1 LKTTDFN
8 DTNFKIRSQNENISE
23 SFHIRFIE
31 SLSSCELDLNGKY
44 VSLAPFDVIMMSSN
58 NPVTLKSLAAPAN
71 LRVFSECLHAPTPL
85 NMVIVGD
92 NPMVHDLMNA
102 GEHELH
108 YIVYRH
114 QVDQIKHSYF
124 DLLAELERQDL
135 TDVFL
140 NYQREMSAG
149 LLLTELLRNHEQTIS
164 ISDSD
169 FPGTD
174 IHHASADT
182 QSGLIFNYLVLH
194 NQDATLH
201 GTAEHFGY
209 NKNYF
214 SRLCQNLFNK
224 SFSEQLAF
232 IRIELAKR
240 MLALSNKTIEEI
252 SVELGYKNISSFFA
266 RFKRAVDM
274 TPNDYRANHGYRR
287 TWPTDCGQLSC
298 ESYHPVDN

>member
-1 LKTTDFN
+1 MAKNYVVASELALKETDFN
-8 DTNFKIRSQNENISE
+8 ETSFKIGSENENISTC
-23 SFHIRFIE
+23 FHIRFIE
-31 SLSSCELDLNGKY
+31 SLSACELSLNGKY
-44 VSLAPFDVIMMSSN
+44 VSLSPFDVIMLSS
-58 NPVTLKSLAAPAN
+58 PQPMTLSNLAAPAQ

-85 NMVIVGD
+85 NMVVVGD

-102 GEHELH
+102 GEHDPH

-114 QVDQIKHSYF
+114 LNDQIKHRYF
-124 DLLAELERQDL
+124 DLLAEIERQDL

-140 NYQREMSAG
+140 SYQREMTAG

-182 QSGLIFNYLVLH
+182 QSGLIFNYLVRH
-194 NQDATLH
+194 SQDATLR
-201 GTAEHFGY
+201 GTAAHFGY
-209 NKNYF
+209 DKNYF
-214 SRLCQNLFNK
+214 SRLCRKLFDK
-224 SFSEQLAF
+224 SFTGQLAF

-252 SVELGYKNISSFFA
+252 AFELGYKNMSSFFA
-266 RFKRAVDM
+266 VFKRALNM
-274 TPNDYRANHGYRR
+274 TPNEYRASHGYRR
-287 TWPTDCGQLSC
+287 TTS
-298 ESYHPVDN
+298 